1 MEDSM
6 REPIMDVVCGMEVDP
21 SSGYLKFTYNERDYY
36 FCGEECRRA
45 FEEHP
50 DRYLKP
56 KGLLVRFL
64 EWLARG
70 NKQAFGGGKP
80 SCCR

>member
-1 MEDSM
+1 MGDGLQS
-6 REPIMDVVCGMEVDP
+6 PILDPVCGMKVDP
-21 SSGYLKFTYNERDYY
+21 SSGDLKFTYNEEDYY
-36 FCGEECRRA
+36 FCDEECRRA
-45 FEEHP
+45 FEKHP

-56 KGLLVRFL
+56 KGLLGRFM
-64 EWLARG
+64 EWLAKG